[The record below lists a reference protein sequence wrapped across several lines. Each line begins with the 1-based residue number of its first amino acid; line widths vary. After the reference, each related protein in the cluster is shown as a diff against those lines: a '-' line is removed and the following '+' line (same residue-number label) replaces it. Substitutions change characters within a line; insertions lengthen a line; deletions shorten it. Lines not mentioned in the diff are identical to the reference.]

1 MISNIDFLIAGVIF
15 LCILLVHFLDQ
26 RRFDVNNNRTFL
38 YFLIV
43 GILDLVFDLIC
54 TVLISKADPN
64 RAWLLHSC
72 LLVFYLLQVLVS
84 YSLQVHL
91 LVQYSGSPTIGRRN
105 LYLWSIPPIIMAL
118 IVVSNLWTGLIY
130 TVNLNGS
137 YVHGP
142 LYSLTYVYTLVYIGA
157 VVASAAVHR
166 RTMGARK
173 FLAVWEVVVIGGAC
187 VALQMVCNELL
198 LTGFG
203 LALSIT
209 VLYFTMNNPY
219 LNTDSLTGAFDVK
232 YMHERVQTLKI
243 RGGAFHLISVEL
255 SQLHQLNLVFGTEV
269 GDRLLVDCVRQL
281 RETGRR
287 NLIFRVSG
295 RRFLLLCF
303 SISCYERALRLIQQ
317 GYARERLRGVDSSS
331 CPVLI
336 CGIAHAERF
345 DDGSALLD
353 YLEYLS
359 QLVPHCTETS
369 VVQDNEE
376 TRRGFR
382 YEQMIEQYLPKAI
395 HDDLFEVC
403 YQPIYSLKRESYESL
418 EALSRLHHPSLG
430 PVSPDVFI
438 RIAEHNDMIA
448 YVDLLQLRR
457 VCRFLQANPSLR
469 KRIRSV
475 KLNLSPIELMK
486 AGHAQALIRVIR
498 EHELPTSLF
507 QFEVTETVATEY
519 SENLEEAVQAFVD
532 AGIGLCLDDFG
543 SGFANLNTV
552 LRLPFSTIKLDR
564 SLLKGVSEDERIASF
579 YKNISGMLLNL
590 GYDVVAEG
598 LETEEEL
605 ELVRQWGVDLI
616 QGFYFSKPIEGKEL
630 IALLNGARPTN

>member
-1 MISNIDFLIAGVIF
+1 M
-15 LCILLVHFLDQ
+15 
-26 RRFDVNNNRTFL
+26 
-38 YFLIV
+38 
-43 GILDLVFDLIC
+43 
-54 TVLISKADPN
+54 
-64 RAWLLHSC
+64 
-72 LLVFYLLQVLVS
+72 
-84 YSLQVHL
+84 
-91 LVQYSGSPTIGRRN
+91 
-105 LYLWSIPPIIMAL
+105 
-118 IVVSNLWTGLIY
+118 
-130 TVNLNGS
+130 
-137 YVHGP
+137 
-142 LYSLTYVYTLVYIGA
+142 
-157 VVASAAVHR
+157 
-166 RTMGARK
+166 
-173 FLAVWEVVVIGGAC
+173 
-187 VALQMVCNELL
+187 
-198 LTGFG
+198 
-203 LALSIT
+203 
-209 VLYFTMNNPY
+209 
-219 LNTDSLTGAFDVK
+219 
-232 YMHERVQTLKI
+232 
-243 RGGAFHLISVEL
+243 
-255 SQLHQLNLVFGTEV
+255 
-269 GDRLLVDCVRQL
+269 
-281 RETGRR
+281 
-287 NLIFRVSG
+287 
-295 RRFLLLCF
+295 
-303 SISCYERALRLIQQ
+303 
-317 GYARERLRGVDSSS
+317 
-331 CPVLI
+331 LI

-403 YQPIYSLKRESYESL
+403 YQPIYSLKRESYESI

-564 SLLKGVSEDERIASF
+564 SLLKGVSEDEPHRFLLQEYFGHAAQPRIRCC
-579 YKNISGMLLNL
+579 G
-590 GYDVVAEG
+590 G
-598 LETEEEL
+598 
-605 ELVRQWGVDLI
+605 
-616 QGFYFSKPIEGKEL
+616 
-630 IALLNGARPTN
+630 GARDGGRAGAGAPVGRGSDTGILLLQTDRGQGADRAAERRAARELTREGDTWRGTPVMPAFRACFLEMPQ